1 MCVCCLS
8 KLVRHIY
15 AMSMDS
21 FGLHLHREIISCI
34 AMPIHLSATPTPVH
48 TNTHT
53 RTQLIC
59 LFLWH
64 IQGKSALLPRAESQK
79 ERARDVHKSLS
90 MCAQIHTSKFHFR
103 FAFVFPFTLC
113 FPFRAMAKENTKQ
126 KAQRAFCQVL
136 SNCFVHF
143 WLGHGINNAEK
154 YGPSGFPT
162 IPHSRIQLFPSS
174 ASCQCMCQKCLL
186 AGRIN

>member
-1 MCVCCLS
+1 MRAARGVGGGDGTGMEGRGTGMEGRGAEAQGQVRRPKCQNEMQIRLSQWSEKLVRFFEVTTVKWVYTFCYFFFSLCVVAIKLNVFTTQTHTHTHMECQFMCVCCLS

-64 IQGKSALLPRAESQK
+64 IQGKSALLPRAES
-79 ERARDVHKSLS
+79 
-90 MCAQIHTSKFHFR
+90 
-103 FAFVFPFTLC
+103 
-113 FPFRAMAKENTKQ
+113 
-126 KAQRAFCQVL
+126 
-136 SNCFVHF
+136 
-143 WLGHGINNAEK
+143 
-154 YGPSGFPT
+154 
-162 IPHSRIQLFPSS
+162 
-174 ASCQCMCQKCLL
+174 
-186 AGRIN
+186 